1 MPFQCVVRCCDLKP
15 ARLKDANRAPVTKNL
30 NEIDRRRFLEFGRLT
45 LAGLASRVVCAQRP
59 GAADRQAG
67 ARAPIRFENR
77 QARSRVDFIL
87 DNGTT
92 PDKPI
97 IDSVLGGVAV
107 FDYDNDGFLDIF
119 FTNGARIPS
128 LEKDGPLFFNRLYR
142 NNRDGT
148 FTDVSER
155 AGVLGAGYSMGVA
168 AADYDNDGWT
178 DLYVTGINRNFLYHN
193 NGDGTFT
200 DVTERAGVPGADA
213 NGNKLWSVGAAW
225 LDYDNDG
232 HLDLFVANYLDWS
245 WARSKVCGEEGRRLS
260 CSPLMYGGQPNVLYH
275 NNGDGTFSDVS
286 GPSGIGQY
294 IGKGMGLAVA
304 DYDGDGF
311 TDIFVGNDDMG
322 NFLFKN
328 LGGQRFTEVAIVA
341 GVAYTEDGLPISNM
355 GVDFRDLN
363 DDGWPDLVISSLEG
377 DIFQLYLNTGQEFFV
392 PSSFQAGLGYT
403 TLQMSGWGVGAYDLD
418 NDGHKDVF
426 IANSH
431 VSENADFYGNNHY
444 KQPNAVFLN
453 RGNAR
458 FRNVTAEA
466 GPAMQI
472 AAAHRGCAFGDLNN
486 DGRIDVVVSVIGE
499 PAELLY
505 NTSPGEHHWIL
516 LQAEGTKSNRDGI
529 GTKIKLTG
537 ESGRIQYNHVTTSVG
552 YVSSSDKRVH
562 FGLGADRHVREIE
575 LRWPSGNAQV
585 VRDVAA
591 DQILKV
597 REE

>member
-1 MPFQCVVRCCDLKP
+1 MRNNSIQIL
-15 ARLKDANRAPVTKNL
+15 
-30 NEIDRRRFLEFGRLT
+30 RREFLRFGGLT
-45 LAGLASRVVCAQRP
+45 LAGLASPGLCAQHSGRSADPRP
-59 GAADRQAG
+59 AG
-67 ARAPIRFENR
+67 ARPPIRFENR
-77 QARSRVDFIL
+77 QARSGLDFVL
-87 DNGTT
+87 NNGTI

-128 LEKDGPLFFNRLYR
+128 LEKDGPPFFNRLYR

-148 FTDVSER
+148 FTDVTER
-155 AGVLGAGYSMGVA
+155 AGVHGAGYSMGVA
-168 AADYDNDGWT
+168 AADYDNNGWT

-200 DVTERAGVPGADA
+200 DVTERAGVAGVDA
-213 NGNKLWSVGAAW
+213 KGSKLWAVGAAW

-232 HLDLFVANYLDWS
+232 RLDLLVVNYLDWN
-245 WARSKVCGEEGRRLS
+245 WASSKVCGEEGKRLS
-260 CSPLMYGGQPNVLYH
+260 CSPLMYGGQPNILYH
-275 NNGDGTFSDVS
+275 NNGDGTFMDVS
-286 GPSGIGQY
+286 ESSGIGEHV
-294 IGKGMGLAVA
+294 GKGMGLAVA

-311 TDIFVGNDDMG
+311 TDIFVGNDDAG

-328 LGGQRFTEVAIVA
+328 LGGQRFIEVAITA

-377 DIFQLYLNTGQEFFV
+377 DIFQLYLNTGHGFFV
-392 PSSFQAGLGYT
+392 PSSFQAGLGYG

-426 IANSH
+426 SANSH
-431 VSENADFYGNNHY
+431 VSENVGLYGHDRY
-444 KQPNAVFLN
+444 EQSNAVFLN
-453 RGNAR
+453 LGHAR
-458 FRNVTAEA
+458 FCNATAEA
-466 GPAMQI
+466 GPAMQV

-486 DGRIDVVVSVIGE
+486 DGWVDVVVSVIGK

-505 NTSPGEHHWIL
+505 NTSPGDHHWIL

-537 ESGRIQYNHVTTSVG
+537 ESGRVQYNHVTTSVG

-562 FGLGADRHVREIE
+562 FGLGADRRIREIE
-575 LRWPSGNAQV
+575 LRWPSGKVQV
-585 VRDVAA
+585 LKDVAA
-591 DQILKV
+591 DQILKI